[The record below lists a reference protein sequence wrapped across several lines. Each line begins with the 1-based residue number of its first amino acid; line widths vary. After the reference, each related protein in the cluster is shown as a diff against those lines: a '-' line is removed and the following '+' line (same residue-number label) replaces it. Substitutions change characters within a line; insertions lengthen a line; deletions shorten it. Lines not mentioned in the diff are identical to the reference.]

1 LEKALTDVQLVL
13 MIFMFTLV
21 IQTKDNIRMAYQAY
35 VLGNLVGSGIIIY
48 NYLHG
53 IEPPYYNRYGI

>member
-53 IEPPYYNRYGI
+53 IESPYYNRYGI